1 MPVSYY
7 IILVELFV
15 HNFYKGIGVGVGGI
29 SALYGSAVTRAV
41 LGPLASAPMLNK
53 STWSWSKWSTLSIV
67 PWALMFYVS

>member
-1 MPVSYY
+1 MFT
-7 IILVELFV
+7 IF
-15 HNFYKGIGVGVGGI
+15 NKGIGVGVGGI